1 MQSRPNK
8 TAKKKDRLAAR
19 LTRGSQPA
27 RRRVKGQH
35 FSKEHQPKRPR
46 GRPKGATNQLTR
58 NLKEAI
64 LGGCEDCGLD
74 GKGTGG
80 LRGYMKR
87 LAKEDTKTMGMLVRS
102 MLPTEVKVE
111 EKQVP
116 VYQTVEEAKAEVARL
131 GLPPAEIYKLEYYK
145 GPLIDVEAAEST

>member
-1 MQSRPNK
+1 
-8 TAKKKDRLAAR
+8 
-19 LTRGSQPA
+19 
-27 RRRVKGQH
+27 VKGQH

-58 NLKEAI
+58 DLQEAI
-64 LGGCEDCGLD
+64 RGGCEDCGLD

-80 LRGYMKR
+80 VRGYMKR
-87 LAKEDTKTMGMLVRS
+87 LAMEDTKTMGMLVRS

>member
-87 LAKEDTKTMGMLVRS
+87 LAMEDTKTMGTLVRS

-116 VYQTVEEAKAEVARL
+116 VYQTVDEAKAEVARL
-131 GLPPAEIYKLEYYK
+131 GLPSAEIYKLEYYK

>member
-58 NLKEAI
+58 DLQEAI

-87 LAKEDTKTMGMLVRS
+87 LAMEDTKTMGMLVRS